1 MGSNPECM
9 LDNPID
15 AYRAFYA
22 TKRHRFKM
30 IWSKRPEPQWWQKT
44 CEFTNMKTKELI
56 EHIDRDEGDLTA
68 IRIDDEQDSVE
79 LHGVCG
85 SVDDF
90 DDFDLPKVSI
100 LF

>member
-1 MGSNPECM
+1 
-9 LDNPID
+9 
-15 AYRAFYA
+15 
-22 TKRHRFKM
+22 
-30 IWSKRPEPQWWQKT
+30 
-44 CEFTNMKTKELI
+44 MKTKELI

-90 DDFDLPKVSI
+90 DDFDLPKGKYIVLKAI
-100 LF
+100 DKIEVE

>member
-1 MGSNPECM
+1 MGGVVESDDSLWITE
-9 LDNPID
+9 LLGKLEGDD
-15 AYRAFYA
+15 
-22 TKRHRFKM
+22 
-30 IWSKRPEPQWWQKT
+30 
-44 CEFTNMKTKELI
+44 MKAGELI

-90 DDFDLPKVSI
+90 DDFDLPKGKYIVLKAI
-100 LF
+100 DEIEVK